1 MYLFTVLYL
10 RRSFSFLSEMIRK
23 VVFSSHLVVAV
34 VIQEYEVRQNDL
46 TIFDLTIPQ
55 FLSVNNELALLD
67 CKLFISSSV
76 LKSPSLSLCC
86 DHLFEG

>member
-55 FLSVNNELALLD
+55 FLSVNNWHFLTAS
-67 CKLFISSSV
+67 CSSV
-76 LKSPSLSLCC
+76 HQS
-86 DHLFEG
+86 